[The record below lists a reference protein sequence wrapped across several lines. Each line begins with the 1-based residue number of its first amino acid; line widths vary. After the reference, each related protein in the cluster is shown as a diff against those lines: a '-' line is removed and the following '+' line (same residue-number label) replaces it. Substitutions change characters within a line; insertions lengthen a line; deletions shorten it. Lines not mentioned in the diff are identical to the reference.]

1 MKVGMGL
8 LNAPAASHSAVF
20 CLALRLV
27 GMFNP
32 IYDVQLWLMWQRC
45 GNHLLYQ
52 VRALNL

>member
-8 LNAPAASHSAVF
+8 LNEPAEADSTVF

-32 IYDVQLWLMWQRC
+32 AYGRVDR
-45 GNHLLYQ
+45 
-52 VRALNL
+52 